1 MRKNKDHG
9 TGAGCSGHTPDFLV
23 FCVDQ
28 MQSYC
33 LGCNGHPVVK
43 TPNVDALA
51 ARGVNF
57 RRGYCNN
64 PVCMPSRATMITGKT
79 PRQHGLLT
87 NGNSLPSDVPTVTQ
101 ALADAGYRTHSTGK
115 LHLQP
120 FGGFFNENSQSLEL
134 GQTWRQGERSKLPE
148 PYYGYQSADFVGGHV
163 NYAFGEY
170 RQWLEE
176 HHPESSTKLAKEKA
190 YHRCGVGFRLELP
203 EEHHYNHWIAD
214 RAIEFLGNVA
224 GASSSGIATTS
235 TGAGSSGHTPFFLF
249 CSFPDP
255 HFPFA
260 ACRPYS
266 EMYDPDQLELPEAL
280 EARNDL
286 CEYLKQKSDGKGPES
301 PEEMREI
308 LAQTYGMIT
317 HIDTSIGRIMDALK
331 ASGLAENTT
340 VLFIADHGEYLGSHN
355 LLYKGAWPFEEL
367 WRIPFIA
374 AVPGM
379 QPGVCEVPVSLLDLT
394 PTFLDYAGLDPLA
407 LDTRGTGPLNRL
419 SPAGQSLRPFLED
432 RLDSPHDPLVMEYDE
447 DLGDAPVCRLR
458 GLIDGD
464 WKLVLYGGFD
474 DGVLFNLADDPN
486 ELRNLWNEPQAQP
499 RKGELLARLV
509 QRLAQTD
516 RFDARRYCGA

>member
-1 MRKNKDHG
+1 MQTSPN
-9 TGAGCSGHTPDFLV
+9 FLV

-28 MQSYC
+28 MQAYC

-43 TPNVDALA
+43 TPNIDALA

-57 RRGYCNN
+57 NRGYCNN

-87 NGNSLPSDVPTVTQ
+87 NGNIFPTDVPTVTQ
-101 ALADAGYRTHSTGK
+101 ALADAGYRTHGSGK
-115 LHLQP
+115 FHFQP
-120 FGGFFNENSQSLEL
+120 GGGYFGDNIPSAEWWKPWWN
-134 GQTWRQGERSKLPE
+134 GEGKPLPN
-148 PYYGYQSADFVGGHV
+148 PYYGYQTTNFVCGHTTD
-163 NYAFGEY
+163 AFGEY
-170 RQWLEE
+170 REWLKQN
-176 HHPESSTKLAKEKA
+176 HPDSSRKLAKDQS
-190 YHRCGVGFRLELP
+190 YYRCGRGFRIDMP

-214 RAIEFLGNVA
+214 QSIAFLEA
-224 GASSSGIATTS
+224 QAKDQ
-235 TGAGSSGHTPFFLF
+235 PFFLF

-255 HFPFA
+255 HFPFG

-266 EMYDPDQLELPEAL
+266 EMYDPDTLPLPPTLEERGEPCA
-280 EARNDL
+280 
-286 CEYLKQKSDGKGPES
+286 YLAGKSERRGPDHA
-301 PEEMREI
+301 EEMREI
-308 LAQTYGMIT
+308 LAQTYGMIS
-317 HIDTSIGRIMDALK
+317 HIDANVGRVMAALE
-331 ASGLAENTT
+331 AGGLADNTI

-355 LLYKGAWPFEEL
+355 LLYKGAWPYEEL

-374 AVPGM
+374 AGLGV
-379 QPGVCEVPVSLLDLT
+379 QPGVCETPVSLLDLT

-407 LDTRGTGPLNRL
+407 LDTRGPGPMNRL
-419 SPAGQSLRPFLED
+419 PPAGQSLRPFLEGQTD
-432 RLDSPHDPLVMEYDE
+432 ATHESLVVEYDE

-474 DGVLFNLADDPN
+474 DGVLFNLTDDPR
-486 ELRNLWNEPQAQP
+486 ELHNLWNEPAVQA

-516 RFDARRYCGA
+516 RFDSQRYCGA

>member
-1 MRKNKDHG
+1 MTDDTRI
-9 TGAGCSGHTPDFLV
+9 STPSQTPGSQRPNFLI

-28 MQSYC
+28 MQAYC

-43 TPNVDALA
+43 TPHIDALA

-87 NGNSLPSDVPTVTQ
+87 NGNSLSPDVPTVTQ
-101 ALADAGYRTHSTGK
+101 ALADAGYRTHSSGK

-120 FGGFFNENSQSLEL
+120 FGGYFDDHSDSVEL
-134 GQTWRQGERSKLPE
+134 GRRWHAGELPKLPE
-148 PYYGYQSADFVGGHV
+148 PYYGYQSADFVGGHIT
-163 NYAFGEY
+163 YAFGEY
-170 RQWLEE
+170 RNWLSEN
-176 HHPESSTKLAKEKA
+176 HPESLPLQTKGQA
-190 YHRCGVGFRLELP
+190 YHTCGVALRLDIP
-203 EEHHYNHWIAD
+203 AEHHYNNWIAD
-214 RAIEFLGNVA
+214 RAIDSLQCHIP
-224 GASSSGIATTS
+224 SLTTDHRS
-235 TGAGSSGHTPFFLF
+235 PITDHPFFLC

-266 EMYDPDQLELPEAL
+266 EMYDPDDLELPDSL

-286 CEYLKQKSDGKGPES
+286 CAYLAQKARGQGPAG

-308 LAQTYGMIT
+308 MAQTYGMIS
-317 HIDTSIGRIMDALK
+317 HIDANVGRVMAALE
-331 ASGLAENTT
+331 ASGQADNTM
-340 VLFIADHGEYLGSHN
+340 VLFIADHGEYLGSHG
-355 LLYKGAWPFEEL
+355 LLYKGAWPYEEL

-374 AVPGM
+374 AGPGV
-379 QPGVCEVPVSLLDLT
+379 QPGVCEVPVSLLDLA

-407 LDTRGTGPLNRL
+407 LDTRGPGPINRL
-419 SPAGQSLRPFLED
+419 PPAGQSLRPFLEGG
-432 RLDSPHDPLVMEYDE
+432 LTAPHESLVMEYDD
-447 DLGDAPVCRLR
+447 DLGKGGVCRLR

-474 DGVLFNLADDPN
+474 DGALFNLAEDPR
-486 ELRNLWNEPQAQP
+486 ELRNLWNDPQAQG
-499 RKGELLARLV
+499 RKAELLARLV

-516 RFDARRYCGA
+516 RFDTPRKTGA

>member
-1 MRKNKDHG
+1 MSQRPN
-9 TGAGCSGHTPDFLV
+9 FLV

-43 TPNVDALA
+43 TPHIDALA
-51 ARGVNF
+51 SRGVSF

-87 NGNSLPSDVPTVTQ
+87 NGNSLAPDVPTVTQ
-101 ALADAGYRTHSTGK
+101 ALADAGYRTHSSGK

-120 FGGFFNENSQSLEL
+120 FGGFFEENSESLEL
-134 GQTWRQGERSKLPE
+134 GRRWRTRELARLPV
-148 PYYGYQSADFVGGHV
+148 PYYGYQIVDFVGGHV

-170 RQWLEE
+170 RAWLEE
-176 HHPESSTKLAKEKA
+176 HHPESSQKLVKDQA
-190 YHRCGVGFRLELP
+190 YYTCGEGFRLAIP

-214 RAIEFLGNVA
+214 RSIAFLEQHDRNR
-224 GASSSGIATTS
+224 
-235 TGAGSSGHTPFFLF
+235 PFFHF

-266 EMYDPDQLELPEAL
+266 EMYDPRSLPL
-280 EARNDL
+280 PDTLKARADL
-286 CEYLKQKSDGKGPES
+286 CSYLAQKSDGRGPAN

-308 LAQTYGMIT
+308 MAQTYGMIS
-317 HIDTSIGRIMDALK
+317 HVDANIGRVMAALK
-331 ASGLAENTT
+331 AGGLEEDT
-340 VLFIADHGEYLGSHN
+340 VILFIADHGEYLGSHN
-355 LLYKGAWPFEEL
+355 LLYKGVWPFEEL

-374 AVPGM
+374 AGRGV

-407 LDTRGTGPLNRL
+407 LDTRGPGPLKRL
-419 SPAGQSLRPFLED
+419 PPAGQSLRPFLEGQ
-432 RLDSPHDPLVMEYDE
+432 LAAPHEALVMEYDE
-447 DLGDAPVCRLR
+447 DLGAPPLCCLR

-464 WKLVLYGGFD
+464 WKIVLYGGFD
-474 DGVLFNLADDPN
+474 DGVLLNLADDPK
-486 ELRNLWNEPQAQP
+486 ELRSLWREPQAQG
-499 RKGELLARLV
+499 RKVELLARLV

-516 RFDARRYCGA
+516 RFDTTRKTGA